1 MTALLSIL
9 HNIVWP
15 INLAVHMIVQSP
27 VYFALMNQRQRIG
40 VVKRWARSSHWL
52 ARVLLHEEVEV
63 LGREHIPQGAALVAS
78 KHQSNWDFY
87 SVYEQLP
94 DSAFVL
100 KEELMKIP
108 FFGWYVAANGHIP
121 IRRGDKGVAM
131 RRMTKRAAKELE
143 KNRQIV
149 IFPEGHRMAPET
161 APNYRYGITRMYLDL
176 GVPVVPVALS
186 SGLYW
191 PRDTFRRHPG
201 TMRMMFM
208 EPIQP
213 GLDGKAFAALLER
226 TIEDGA
232 GPALRHDT
240 GRRRPATGSRRGSR
254 KVRRKRQGWRKARA
268 RLILFL

>member
-1 MTALLSIL
+1 MTSLLSIL
-9 HNIVWP
+9 HNILWP
-15 INLAVHMIVQSP
+15 INLALQMVLQSP
-27 VYFALMNQRQRIG
+27 VYFALMNQRQRTG
-40 VVKRWARSSHWL
+40 LVKRWARSTQWM
-52 ARVLLHEEVEV
+52 ARVLLGERIEV
-63 LGREHIPQGAALVAS
+63 LGREHIPEGAALVAS

-94 DSAFVL
+94 DAAFVL

-131 RRMTKRAAKELE
+131 RRMIKRAEKELE
-143 KNRQIV
+143 KDRQIV
-149 IFPEGHRMAPET
+149 IFPEGHRMATEA

-186 SGLYW
+186 SGLFW
-191 PRDTFRRHPG
+191 PRDTFRRYPG

-213 GLDGKAFAALLER
+213 GLDSETFAALLQR
-226 TIEDGA
+226 TIEGGQTRLYAMTLADAIQPPVPDG
-232 GPALRHDT
+232 
-240 GRRRPATGSRRGSR
+240 
-254 KVRRKRQGWRKARA
+254 VRA
-268 RLILFL
+268 RLAENGKLGESLGQG